1 MRQTPRKF
9 IIEIP
14 VKPYVKRFI
23 ELNYGYPVDFSSD
36 YEAHKYLQQLFRKP
50 SKNRDCQIPDT
61 FCTYTEVLE
70 VLISEHDF
78 YRYGW
83 ELTKTDIVAFGK
95 RYEYRAKVM
104 MRSMVAIYH
113 GLGLPIF
120 KSIKKFQELFKF
132 EEDDWKY
139 EAIKKDFYRNG
150 FNQKVDFDNEIFQ
163 KVEKILLRNMYDLG
177 TISKQIIKQ
186 HETTDKTFR

>member
-1 MRQTPRKF
+1 MRQIPRKF
-9 IIEIP
+9 TIAIP

-36 YEAHKYLQQLFRKP
+36 NEAYKYLQNLLRKP
-50 SKNRDCQIPDT
+50 SRNRDCQITDT
-61 FCTYTEVLE
+61 FCTYTAVLE

-83 ELTKTDIVAFGK
+83 ELTKTNVVAFGK
-95 RYEYRAKVM
+95 RYEYRAKTM
-104 MRSMVAIYH
+104 MRTMVAIYH

-120 KSIKKFQELFKF
+120 KSIKKFQELFEF
-132 EEDDWKY
+132 EEDDWRY

-150 FNQKVDFDNEIFQ
+150 FNQKVDFEDEIFL
-163 KVEKILLRNMYDLG
+163 KIEKIILRNMYDLG
-177 TISKQIIKQ
+177 TISKEIIKE
-186 HETTDKTFR
+186 HETSNKSI